1 MLRHRGS
8 DIEVK
13 MKLNDRKKIRMI
25 GIDLDGTLLTG
36 DKELTQPSREVL
48 LECIGAGIHVVPVTG
63 RPLTGVP
70 REVLGI
76 SGIRYCITSNGANT
90 YDLKAG
96 VDRLSGKTG
105 GEGGSGPFPLLT
117 GDSLLRRA
125 HLSHDVARKILKAAP
140 GEKVIREIFVRG
152 VGYHDPLTQSM
163 LEERFSI
170 KPPILAYINRSRRI
184 VPDFEDLLTDPASH
198 IENISLMFPST
209 EDRNEALGRIVRI
222 RGDEGERILNVLL
235 PWKTDLE
242 VTHVLA
248 DKWRALQD
256 LGSRLGIGEEEIMT
270 LGDGDNDRPMLR
282 GAGFSAAMGNA
293 PDIVKKEADIVTLDN
308 EHDGAALAIRNAVL
322 CSVQ

>member
-1 MLRHRGS
+1 
-8 DIEVK
+8 

-48 LECIGAGIHVVPVTG
+48 LECIRAGIHVVPVTG

-70 REVLGI
+70 RVVLGI

-90 YDLKAG
+90 YDLEAG
-96 VDRLSGKTG
+96 GARLYRKTE
-105 GEGGSGPFPLLT
+105 EGGNGPFPILS
-117 GDSLLRRA
+117 GSSLLRRA
-125 HLSHDVARKILKAAP
+125 HLSHDMVRKILMAAP
-140 GEKVIREIFVRG
+140 GKEVIREIFVRG
-152 VGYHDPLTQSM
+152 VGYHDPLTQKM
-163 LEERFSI
+163 LEERFSF

-209 EDRNEALGRIVRI
+209 EDRNAALGRIVKI
-222 RGDEGERILNVLL
+222 RGNEGERILNVLL

-256 LGSRLGIGEEEIMT
+256 LGSRLGISEEEIMT

-282 GAGFSAAMGNA
+282 GAGYSAAMGNA

-322 CSVQ
+322 CSAQ